1 MKKRSRIAHFYKK
14 RSIKH
19 ILCFPFQDFLNSSQ
33 PGSNISKENIWFN
46 FLSSVAA
53 EAEVGAGPNRDPLQ
67 IEFLAKIGKKL
78 FPSVSQNG
86 PLLED
91 ANFSFDQTVASFWDI
106 SQSKKVFLIHR
117 YVCLCSLTFK
127 TLRAFK
133 AEWEKNKKFISSIR
147 INWSRSYL

>member
-1 MKKRSRIAHFYKK
+1 MTIQYTAPG
-14 RSIKH
+14 IVV
-19 ILCFPFQDFLNSSQ
+19 FL
-33 PGSNISKENIWFN
+33 FRV
-46 FLSSVAA
+46 FLKLESSVAA

-86 PLLED
+86 PFLED
-91 ANFSFDQTVASFWDI
+91 ANFSFDQTVASFLDI

-133 AEWEKNKKFISSIR
+133 AE
-147 INWSRSYL
+147 